1 MKSLLALLW
10 GRTARNSAL
19 VIGSNIA
26 YGILVISFIIIT
38 SRILG
43 PELFGLF
50 SICIAIFGLSFDIL
64 SLGTSQSLI
73 RFIALHTGRKIN
85 TAFQFARAVFLLRM
99 FESVAVMAIA
109 VIVAKFISVIVYT
122 DGRLLVPLIITLT
135 LAGGNL
141 LVDFFAS
148 VLQGQEKFSQSALIS
163 LANSS
168 IRIVSLVVLV
178 TTGSL
183 SVITAVIAF
192 SLGPW
197 IAAGLG
203 FLLTPKKY
211 LAVSVPPTIISQ
223 LFHFSKWITLWSST
237 AALVGRIDILILGK
251 FTSAYETGIYAA
263 ASRLATGFILI
274 GSSYASV
281 LTPKVSRNIHNPT
294 SLRRLFRLISVSVV
308 MISSTMALVAFL
320 APWIIPT
327 VFGPKYLSAVPVF
340 QTLTIGSIF
349 FMLSL
354 PANISLFA
362 MGRAKFIGV
371 QSLIQVTILVLLSL
385 KLIPQFGAQ
394 GAAISLSIGYFCT
407 ALVSSVYA
415 SKTLASKT

>member
-141 LVDFFAS
+141 LADFFAS
-148 VLQGQEKFSQSALIS
+148 VLQGQEKFSQSA
-163 LANSS
+163 
-168 IRIVSLVVLV
+168 
-178 TTGSL
+178 
-183 SVITAVIAF
+183 
-192 SLGPW
+192 
-197 IAAGLG
+197 
-203 FLLTPKKY
+203 
-211 LAVSVPPTIISQ
+211 
-223 LFHFSKWITLWSST
+223 
-237 AALVGRIDILILGK
+237 
-251 FTSAYETGIYAA
+251 
-263 ASRLATGFILI
+263 
-274 GSSYASV
+274 
-281 LTPKVSRNIHNPT
+281 
-294 SLRRLFRLISVSVV
+294 
-308 MISSTMALVAFL
+308 
-320 APWIIPT
+320 
-327 VFGPKYLSAVPVF
+327 
-340 QTLTIGSIF
+340 
-349 FMLSL
+349 
-354 PANISLFA
+354 
-362 MGRAKFIGV
+362 
-371 QSLIQVTILVLLSL
+371 
-385 KLIPQFGAQ
+385 
-394 GAAISLSIGYFCT
+394 
-407 ALVSSVYA
+407 
-415 SKTLASKT
+415 